1 MSQPGFFDLD
11 ECYLRLPENGDPL
24 MKLAA
29 LIDFEAFRRKLVTA
43 LKRSDGSKGGRPPD
57 GQNPCLNV
65 PTVRGPLQG
74 LDVLRRHE
82 SDLVALL
89 LQDVAKVVSAAA
101 RLHRHRGSRQ
111 FGAQPDNAV
120 SRKYPPK
127 DDTARLVETR
137 DATAVLTEIDTQ
149 HGDRHRSLL
158 SPDHVRLAP
167 TPKEGRAI
175 P

>member
-1 MSQPGFFDLD
+1 LINAVRCPTRRVQLRLALQLD
-11 ECYLRLPENGDPL
+11 EAHCRPGRGLCDRFRIPLVVLLR
-24 MKLAA
+24 
-29 LIDFEAFRRKLVTA
+29 FEV
-43 LKRSDGSKGGRPPD
+43 
-57 GQNPCLNV
+57 
-65 PTVRGPLQG
+65 G

-82 SDLVALL
+82 PDLMALL
-89 LQDVAKVVSAAA
+89 PQDVAKVVSAAA
-101 RLHRHRGSRQ
+101 RLHRHRASRQ

-120 SRKYPPK
+120 SRESPPK

-149 HGDRHRSLL
+149 HGHRSLL